1 MSKIAVTP
9 SAGAPHEPPS
19 RTNIA
24 PVDVMDDAEFQ
35 GRPPRARRIVLPVIL
50 LLATCVSTWMV
61 GATHWNA
68 LTAWEQGSQPSQT
81 RAEYSGITPLRRLIL
96 RADWQTG
103 FIYAACVMGILFA
116 HEMGHF
122 FFNHL
127 YRVPGSLPYFI
138 PFPLNPVGT
147 MGAVIVMQANRANRR
162 ELFDIGIAGPI
173 AGLVVCIPV
182 LWMGISQL
190 DLTQGEPLGIA
201 VDLPLAL
208 RFALEWFHTPGYV
221 PGAPVSLSQT
231 NAYFVAGWFGLWMTG
246 LNMMPVSQLDGGHV
260 IFALFGKNARVI
272 AHAFFFGALAASF
285 YFQLP
290 IYGLMFILIFLMGI
304 EHPPTAD
311 DTASIGPVRTALGY
325 ASLVIPILTFA
336 PRAILL

>member
-1 MSKIAVTP
+1 M
-9 SAGAPHEPPS
+9 
-19 RTNIA
+19 
-24 PVDVMDDAEFQ
+24 
-35 GRPPRARRIVLPVIL
+35 PVIL
-50 LLATCVSTWMV
+50 FLATCVSTWLV
-61 GATHWNA
+61 GATHWNL
-68 LTAWEQGSQPSQT
+68 LTASAQYNQYEEGLHV
-81 RAEYSGITPLRRLIL
+81 EYSGYMPVRRLLL

-103 FIYAACVMGILFA
+103 LTYAACVLGILLA

-122 FFNHL
+122 FFNQL

-138 PFPLNPVGT
+138 PFPFNPVGT

-162 ELFDIGIAGPI
+162 ELFDIGLAGPI
-173 AGLVVCIPV
+173 AGLIVCVPV
-182 LWMGISQL
+182 LWMGVSQL

-208 RFALEWFHTPGYV
+208 RFALEWFQTPGYV
-221 PGAPVSLSQT
+221 PGEPVSLSQT

-260 IFALFGKNARVI
+260 IFALFGKNARAI
-272 AHAFFFGALAASF
+272 AHTFFFGALLASF

-290 IYGLMFILIFLMGI
+290 IYGLMFLLIFLMGI

-311 DTASIGPVRTALGY
+311 DNAPIGNLRTALGY
-325 ASLVIPILTFA
+325 ASLLIPVLTFA